1 MFFEGSPIFFEEYI
15 DFFVCHCYTVSKIH
29 LIRSKTFVSLITTV
43 TQLTVIRI
51 IFTAEEPAKMYDAAT
66 DFEENLMIKIA
77 WYYYMEDL
85 TQQAIA
91 NQLGI
96 SRMRVI
102 KLLDKARQTG
112 IIQFKIS
119 SSFDKRHELEKTLME
134 KYHLKDCYIV
144 PTNPDPTKIN
154 DTIAKAASIYI
165 SNHIT
170 DNCYIN
176 FGYGDTSSKTIEYL
190 AKNLE
195 TSVSF
200 VSLTGG
206 VGYYLPNSESN
217 IFNAKLYL
225 IPSPLIM
232 SSKEMADAIKL
243 ESSIVEVTSMI
254 KLASMTVVGIGAMDG
269 SATIVKSSILS
280 HNDFLLLGMK
290 GAVGDVICHF
300 IDKDGNLVD
309 TDIDSRLVSVKLDAL
324 NQLENVIGVAAGK
337 HKVSAI
343 TATLRGGY
351 LDILITD
358 ESTAEMLCQE

>member
-1 MFFEGSPIFFEEYI
+1 
-15 DFFVCHCYTVSKIH
+15 
-29 LIRSKTFVSLITTV
+29 
-43 TQLTVIRI
+43 
-51 IFTAEEPAKMYDAAT
+51 MYDAAS

-77 WYYYMEDL
+77 WYYYMENL

-91 NQLGI
+91 DQLGI

-102 KLLDKARQTG
+102 KLLEKARQTG
-112 IIQFKIS
+112 VVQFRIS
-119 SSFDKRHELEKTLME
+119 SSFDKRHEMETRLME
-134 KYHLKDCYIV
+134 TYHLKDCYIV
-144 PTNPDPTKIN
+144 PTNPNAAGVN

-176 FGYGDTSSKTIEYL
+176 FGYGDTSSRTIEYL

-225 IPSPLIM
+225 IPAPLIM
-232 SSKEMADAIKL
+232 SSREMAEAIRN
-243 ESSIVEVTSMI
+243 ESSVSEVSSMI
-254 KLASMTVVGIGAMDG
+254 RLASMTIVGIGAMDN
-269 SATIVKSSILS
+269 SATILKSSILG
-280 HNDFLLLGMK
+280 HNDFLLLNMK

-309 TDIDSRLVSVKLDAL
+309 TDIDSRLVSVPLDTL
-324 NQLENVIGVAAGK
+324 NELENVIGVAAGK

-343 TATLRGGY
+343 TAALKGGY

-358 ESTAEMLCQE
+358 ESTAALLYQD

>member
-1 MFFEGSPIFFEEYI
+1 
-15 DFFVCHCYTVSKIH
+15 
-29 LIRSKTFVSLITTV
+29 
-43 TQLTVIRI
+43 
-51 IFTAEEPAKMYDAAT
+51 MYDATA

-77 WYYYMEDL
+77 WYYYMENL

-91 NQLGI
+91 DQLGI

-102 KLLDKARQTG
+102 KLLEKARQTG
-112 IIQFKIS
+112 VVQFRIS
-119 SSFDKRHELEKTLME
+119 SSFDKRHSLETKLME
-134 KYHLKDCYIV
+134 RYHLKDCYVV
-144 PTNPDPTKIN
+144 PTNPDAAGVN

-165 SNHIT
+165 SNHVT

-176 FGYGDTSSKTIEYL
+176 FGYGDTSSRTIEYL

-195 TSVSF
+195 TSASF

-225 IPSPLIM
+225 IPAPLIM
-232 SSKEMADAIKL
+232 SSKEMADALKE
-243 ESSIVEVTSMI
+243 ESSVKEVSNMI
-254 KLASMTVVGIGAMDG
+254 QLASMTIVGIGAMDND
-269 SATIVKSSILS
+269 ATIVKSSNLS
-280 HNDFLLLGMK
+280 HNDFLLLNMK
-290 GAVGDVICHF
+290 GAVGDIICHF

-309 TDIDSRLVSVKLDAL
+309 TDIDSRLVSVSLDKL

-343 TATLRGGY
+343 TSALRGRY

-358 ESTAEMLCQE
+358 ESTAELLCQE

>member
-1 MFFEGSPIFFEEYI
+1 
-15 DFFVCHCYTVSKIH
+15 
-29 LIRSKTFVSLITTV
+29 
-43 TQLTVIRI
+43 
-51 IFTAEEPAKMYDAAT
+51 MYDAAS

-77 WYYYMEDL
+77 WYYYMENL

-91 NQLGI
+91 DQLGI

-112 IIQFKIS
+112 IVQFRIS
-119 SSFDKRHELEKTLME
+119 SSFDRRHSLETKLME
-134 KYHLKDCYIV
+134 RYNLKDCYIV
-144 PTNPDPTKIN
+144 PTNPDASGVN

-176 FGYGDTSSKTIEYL
+176 FGYGDTSTKTIEYL

-195 TSVSF
+195 TSASF

-225 IPSPLIM
+225 IPAPLIM
-232 SSKEMADAIKL
+232 SSKEMAEALKN
-243 ESSIVEVTSMI
+243 ENSVREVSNMI
-254 KLASMTVVGIGAMDG
+254 QLASMTIIGIGAMD
-269 SATIVKSSILS
+269 SDATIVKSSNLS
-280 HNDFLLLGMK
+280 HNDFLLLNMK
-290 GAVGDVICHF
+290 GAVGDIICHF
-300 IDKDGNLVD
+300 IDKDGNVVD
-309 TDIDSRLVSVKLDAL
+309 TDIDSRLVSVSLDTL

-343 TATLRGGY
+343 TSALKGGY

-358 ESTAEMLCQE
+358 ESTAELLCQE

>member
-1 MFFEGSPIFFEEYI
+1 
-15 DFFVCHCYTVSKIH
+15 
-29 LIRSKTFVSLITTV
+29 
-43 TQLTVIRI
+43 
-51 IFTAEEPAKMYDAAT
+51 MYDAAA

-77 WYYYMEDL
+77 WYYYMENL

-91 NQLGI
+91 DQLGI

-102 KLLDKARQTG
+102 KLLEKARQTG
-112 IIQFKIS
+112 VVQFRIS
-119 SSFDKRHELEKTLME
+119 SSFDKRHSLETKLME
-134 KYHLKDCYIV
+134 RYHLKDCYIV
-144 PTNPDPTKIN
+144 PTNPDASGVN

-165 SNHIT
+165 SNHVT

-176 FGYGDTSSKTIEYL
+176 FGYGDTSSRTIEYL

-195 TSVSF
+195 TSASF

-225 IPSPLIM
+225 IPAPLIM
-232 SSKEMADAIKL
+232 SSKEMADSLKE
-243 ESSIVEVTSMI
+243 ESSVKEVSNMI
-254 KLASMTVVGIGAMDG
+254 QLASMTIVGIGAMDND
-269 SATIVKSSILS
+269 ATIVKSSNLS
-280 HNDFLLLGMK
+280 HNDFLLLNMK
-290 GAVGDVICHF
+290 GAVGDIICHF

-309 TDIDSRLVSVKLDAL
+309 TDIDSRLVSVSLDKL

-343 TATLRGGY
+343 TSALKGGY

-358 ESTAEMLCQE
+358 ESTAELLCQE

>member
-1 MFFEGSPIFFEEYI
+1 
-15 DFFVCHCYTVSKIH
+15 
-29 LIRSKTFVSLITTV
+29 
-43 TQLTVIRI
+43 
-51 IFTAEEPAKMYDAAT
+51 
-66 DFEENLMIKIA
+66 
-77 WYYYMEDL
+77 ME
-85 TQQAIA
+85 T
-91 NQLGI
+91 
-96 SRMRVI
+96 
-102 KLLDKARQTG
+102 
-112 IIQFKIS
+112 
-119 SSFDKRHELEKTLME
+119 
-134 KYHLKDCYIV
+134 YHLKDCYIV
-144 PTNPDPTKIN
+144 PTNPNAAGVN

-176 FGYGDTSSKTIEYL
+176 FGYGDTSSRTIEYL

-225 IPSPLIM
+225 IPAPLIM
-232 SSKEMADAIKL
+232 SSREMAEAIRN
-243 ESSIVEVTSMI
+243 ESSVSEVSSMI
-254 KLASMTVVGIGAMDG
+254 RLASMTIVGIGAMDN
-269 SATIVKSSILS
+269 SATILKSSILG
-280 HNDFLLLGMK
+280 HNDFLLLNMK

-309 TDIDSRLVSVKLDAL
+309 TDIDSRLVSVPLDTL
-324 NQLENVIGVAAGK
+324 NELENVIGVAAGK

-343 TATLRGGY
+343 TAALKGGY

-358 ESTAEMLCQE
+358 ESTAALLYQD

>member
-1 MFFEGSPIFFEEYI
+1 
-15 DFFVCHCYTVSKIH
+15 
-29 LIRSKTFVSLITTV
+29 
-43 TQLTVIRI
+43 
-51 IFTAEEPAKMYDAAT
+51 MYDAET

-77 WYYYMEDL
+77 WYYYMENL

-102 KLLDKARQTG
+102 KLLEKARQTG
-112 IIQFKIS
+112 IVQFRIS
-119 SSFDKRHELEKTLME
+119 SSFDKRHSLETKLME
-134 KYHLKDCYIV
+134 HYHLKDCYIV
-144 PTNPDPTKIN
+144 PTNPDAAGVN

-165 SNHIT
+165 ANHAT

-176 FGYGDTSSKTIEYL
+176 FGYGDTSSRTIEYL

-195 TSVSF
+195 ISASF

-206 VGYYLPNSESN
+206 VSYYLPNSESN

-225 IPSPLIM
+225 IPAPLIM
-232 SSKEMADAIKL
+232 SSKEMADALK
-243 ESSIVEVTSMI
+243 EENSVKEVSNMI
-254 KLASMTVVGIGAMDG
+254 QLASMTIVGIGSMDND
-269 SATIVKSSILS
+269 ATIVKSSILNY
-280 HNDFLLLGMK
+280 NDFLLLNMK
-290 GAVGDVICHF
+290 GAVGDIICHF
-300 IDKDGNLVD
+300 LDKDGNLVD
-309 TDIDSRLVSVKLDAL
+309 TDIDSRLISVPLDKL

-343 TATLRGGY
+343 TSALKGGY

-358 ESTAEMLCQE
+358 ESTAELLCQE

>member
-1 MFFEGSPIFFEEYI
+1 
-15 DFFVCHCYTVSKIH
+15 
-29 LIRSKTFVSLITTV
+29 
-43 TQLTVIRI
+43 
-51 IFTAEEPAKMYDAAT
+51 MYDAAS

-77 WYYYMEDL
+77 WYYYMENL

-91 NQLGI
+91 DQLGI

-112 IIQFKIS
+112 IVQFRIS
-119 SSFDKRHELEKTLME
+119 SSFDRRHSLETKLME
-134 KYHLKDCYIV
+134 RYNLKDCYIV
-144 PTNPDPTKIN
+144 PTNPDASGVN

-176 FGYGDTSSKTIEYL
+176 FGYGDTSTKTIEYL

-195 TSVSF
+195 TSASF
-200 VSLTGG
+200 VSLTDG

-225 IPSPLIM
+225 IPAPLIM
-232 SSKEMADAIKL
+232 SSKEMAEALKN
-243 ESSIVEVTSMI
+243 ENSVREVSNMI
-254 KLASMTVVGIGAMDG
+254 QLASMTIIGIGAMD
-269 SATIVKSSILS
+269 SDATIVKSSNLS
-280 HNDFLLLGMK
+280 HNDFLLLNMK
-290 GAVGDVICHF
+290 GAVGDIICHF
-300 IDKDGNLVD
+300 IDKDGNVVD
-309 TDIDSRLVSVKLDAL
+309 TDIDSRLVSVSLDTL

-343 TATLRGGY
+343 TSALKGGY

-358 ESTAEMLCQE
+358 ESTAELLCQE

>member
-1 MFFEGSPIFFEEYI
+1 
-15 DFFVCHCYTVSKIH
+15 
-29 LIRSKTFVSLITTV
+29 
-43 TQLTVIRI
+43 
-51 IFTAEEPAKMYDAAT
+51 MYDAES

-77 WYYYMEDL
+77 WYYYMENL

-102 KLLDKARQTG
+102 KLLEKARQTG
-112 IIQFKIS
+112 IVQFRIS
-119 SSFDKRHELEKTLME
+119 SSFDKRHTLETKLME
-134 KYHLKDCYIV
+134 RYHLKDCYIV
-144 PTNPDPTKIN
+144 PSNPDPAGVN

-165 SNHIT
+165 SNHAT

-176 FGYGDTSSKTIEYL
+176 FGYGDTSSRTIEYL

-195 TSVSF
+195 TPASF

-206 VGYYLPNSESN
+206 VSYYLPNSESN

-225 IPSPLIM
+225 IPAPLIM
-232 SSKEMADAIKL
+232 SSKEMADALKEENSVL
-243 ESSIVEVTSMI
+243 EVSNMI
-254 KLASMTVVGIGAMDG
+254 QLASMTIVGIGAMDND
-269 SATIVKSSILS
+269 ATIVKSSILNY
-280 HNDFLLLGMK
+280 NDFLLLNMK
-290 GAVGDVICHF
+290 GAVGDIICHF

-309 TDIDSRLVSVKLDAL
+309 TDIDSRLVSLSLDKL

-343 TATLRGGY
+343 TSALKGGY

-358 ESTAEMLCQE
+358 ENTAELLCQE

>member
-1 MFFEGSPIFFEEYI
+1 
-15 DFFVCHCYTVSKIH
+15 
-29 LIRSKTFVSLITTV
+29 
-43 TQLTVIRI
+43 
-51 IFTAEEPAKMYDAAT
+51 MYDAVT

-77 WYYYMEDL
+77 WYYYMENL

-91 NQLGI
+91 DQLGI

-102 KLLDKARQTG
+102 KLLEKARQTG
-112 IIQFKIS
+112 VVQFRIS
-119 SSFDKRHELEKTLME
+119 SSFDKRHAMETRLME
-134 KYHLKDCYIV
+134 TYHLKDCYIV
-144 PTNPDPTKIN
+144 PTNPNAAGVN

-176 FGYGDTSSKTIEYL
+176 FGYGDTSSRTIEYL

-225 IPSPLIM
+225 IPAPLIM
-232 SSKEMADAIKL
+232 SSREMAEAIRK
-243 ESSIVEVTSMI
+243 ESSVSEVSSMI
-254 KLASMTVVGIGAMDG
+254 RLASMTIVGIGAMDN
-269 SATIVKSSILS
+269 SATILKSSILG
-280 HNDFLLLGMK
+280 HNDFLLLNMK

-309 TDIDSRLVSVKLDAL
+309 TDIDSRLVSVPLGTL
-324 NQLENVIGVAAGK
+324 NELENVIGVAAGK

-343 TATLRGGY
+343 TAALKGGY

-358 ESTAEMLCQE
+358 ESTAALLYQD